1 MANFQYKAR
10 DKMGSL
16 ISGEMEALSREMVG
30 QELGRQGQ
38 FPVSIQEVK
47 TRHGESRGLN
57 INVDEFFSKIRIDDM
72 VLFSRQMATLFRA
85 GIPLMG
91 ILSALSEQIENPK
104 FKRVLEEMHRG
115 IQDGLALS
123 EVMSRHPTVF
133 SELYVSM
140 IRAGEEG
147 GIMDEILQRVA
158 DLLEKQAQ
166 NEAKVRSALRYPKFV
181 LMAMAAA
188 LVVLMIYVVPVF
200 VKIFEKVNLE
210 LPLATRLLISF
221 NNFFHNYW
229 YLGLAGLIFAFYMI
243 KNYLA
248 TTQGRYQWD
257 RIKLKLPLIGP
268 IVLRASMAKFARV
281 FGNLQRA
288 GVPILDALMVSSR
301 VVDNAVIAQVIEKLR
316 DSVQEGLGLAAPLKS
331 SGWVPVMVVQM
342 VAAGEESGLLDE
354 MLVKVADYY
363 DEEVDRAVTSLSSSI
378 EPILIVCI
386 GGMVLFV
393 ALAIFMPM
401 WDMSQMA
408 RTRG

>member
-47 TRHGESRGLN
+47 TKKGEASGIN
-57 INVDEFFSKIRIDDM
+57 INLDQYFSRVNIDDM

-85 GIPLMG
+85 GIPLLG
-91 ILSALSEQIENPK
+91 ILSALSEQMENPK
-104 FKRVLEEMHRG
+104 FRVVLEDMHRG

-123 EVMSRHPTVF
+123 EVMARHPAVF
-133 SELYVSM
+133 SELYTSM

-147 GIMDEILQRVA
+147 GIMDEILQRIA

-166 NEAKVRSALRYPKFV
+166 NEATVRTALRYPKFV
-181 LMAMAAA
+181 LFAMAAA
-188 LVVLMIYVVPVF
+188 IVVLMIYVVPVF
-200 VKIFEKVNLE
+200 VKIFEKVHLE

-229 YLGLAGLIFAFYMI
+229 YLGLAGLIFAFYLFR
-243 KNYLA
+243 NYLA
-248 TTQGRYQWD
+248 TAQGRYQWD
-257 RIKLKLPLIGP
+257 RLKLKLPLIGP
-268 IVLRASMAKFARV
+268 IVLRAAMAKFARV

-301 VVDNAVIAQVIEKLR
+301 VVDNEVIARVIANLR
-316 DSVQEGLGLAAPLKS
+316 ESVEEGLGLAAPLKS

-363 DEEVDRAVTSLSSSI
+363 DEEVERAVTSLSSSI

-386 GGMVLFV
+386 GCMVLFV

-401 WDMSQMA
+401 WDMSQLA
-408 RTRG
+408 RTK